1 MNERSRSFLLPRL
14 GSRRHRIPQ
23 DLSHQHA
30 AWRVAFPVHRRPD
43 APSMPPTLPQGWPL
57 PSSPGPAGCFHPEPP
72 PKARARL
79 APANHLLPKALPRG
93 QVTFWS
99 LSHHRVSFSF
109 SSPPPWLRG
118 ERTSSRLRLRPKT
131 HHCPQLSPAS
141 THLTGVRPSAA
152 ETRPAGGASPARSG
166 QLLGAE
172 QEDCV

>member
-99 LSHHRVSFSF
+99 LSHQSFLFLLLPTSMAPWREDVKQAEAEAENPSLPAAF
-109 SSPPPWLRG
+109 AGFHSPDGGQALR
-118 ERTSSRLRLRPKT
+118 RRNTSSRGCES
-131 HHCPQLSPAS
+131 CPQ
-141 THLTGVRPSAA
+141 RSA
-152 ETRPAGGASPARSG
+152 PGG
-166 QLLGAE
+166 
-172 QEDCV
+172 